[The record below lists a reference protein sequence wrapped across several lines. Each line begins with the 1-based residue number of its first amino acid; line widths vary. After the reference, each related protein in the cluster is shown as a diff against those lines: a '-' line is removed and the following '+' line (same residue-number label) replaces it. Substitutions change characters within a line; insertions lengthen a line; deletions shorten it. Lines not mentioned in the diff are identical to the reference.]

1 MGLRSGERGH
11 RETAGRNIG
20 FAPYVRALKRIDDQG
35 FVATGLGLQYTLDP
49 DPAVEQ
55 THAVLGQLCGG

>member
-11 RETAGRNIG
+11 RETAEGNID
-20 FAPYVRALKRIDDQG
+20 FAPSVRALNRIDYQG
-35 FVATGLGLQYTLDP
+35 LVATEPGFQHTLDP

-55 THAVLGQLCGG
+55 THAVLG